1 MTHDA
6 AHWCSAKDQ
15 TVAPDDRLAVAV
27 ATVEHFVP
35 KDDIQRRAQETVLDF
50 AAKHQDALHRSCL
63 DGHFT
68 GSSWVVDHSGSSG
81 LVLLHTK
88 VDRWLQPGG
97 HADGNGC
104 LGSVAL
110 REAAEETG
118 IADLEIWTDP
128 IDIDV
133 HLFVNRSASEPSH
146 LHLDIRYLV
155 KAPREAVVRGN
166 EESQA
171 LRWIKKTELTDSELS
186 LDESTQRLAHCGF
199 ALAEQVLA

>member
-1 MTHDA
+1 M
-6 AHWCSAKDQ
+6 
-15 TVAPDDRLAVAV
+15 APDHHLSAAV
-27 ATVEHFVP
+27 ATVENFVP
-35 KDDIQRRAQETVLDF
+35 TDDAQRRARQSVLDF
-50 AAKHQDALHRSCL
+50 AATYQDALHRSCL
-63 DGHFT
+63 AGHFT
-68 GSSWVVDHSGSSG
+68 GSSWVVNHSGSLG

-110 REAAEETG
+110 REATEETG
-118 IADLEIWTDP
+118 IADLEIWSDP

-133 HLFVNRSASEPSH
+133 HLFENRAESEPSH

-155 KAPREAVVRGN
+155 RAPRDAVVRGN

-171 LRWIKKTELTDSELS
+171 LRWITEADLVDAKLS
-186 LDESTQRLAHCGF
+186 LDESTQRLARCGF
-199 ALAEQVLA
+199 MLAERVLT